1 MNTKTEIDTETG
13 PNTNKTFSGFI
24 AIVGRPNVGKSTLL
38 NTFLGSHLSITSP
51 KPQTT
56 RQQIQGIITK
66 DNTQLIF
73 VDTPGLHLESK
84 KKLNQYMNAAAS
96 KALIDVDVVLF
107 LVEVLKFTNEDEAVL
122 KKLEGIKAPVF
133 LIINKIDGVKDKEK
147 ILPYILSL
155 QAKFNFDQIIPISAE
170 KGQQC
175 DVLKTQII
183 KHLPEGPFYYPEESK
198 TNRSP
203 GFHVSEMIREQ
214 VMLQLGD
221 ELPYATTV
229 SVDVWNDEGK
239 IVKIG
244 ATIWVE
250 RESQKAIMIGENGDR
265 IKRIGTIARRSIES
279 FVGKQVFLELWVK
292 VKENWSDDSKSLE
305 HLGYFNF
312 D

>member
-1 MNTKTEIDTETG
+1 MNVNIE
-13 PNTNKTFSGFI
+13 KTFSGFI

-56 RQQIQGIITK
+56 RQQIQGIITLDK
-66 DNTQLIF
+66 TQLIF
-73 VDTPGLHLESK
+73 VDTPGLHRESK
-84 KKLNQYMNAAAS
+84 KKLNQYMNQAAS

-107 LVEVLKFTNEDEAVL
+107 LVEVLKFTDEDEAVL
-122 KKLEGIKAPVF
+122 KKLQTMQAPVF
-133 LIINKIDGVKDKEK
+133 LVINKIDEVKDKEK
-147 ILPYILSL
+147 ILPYILKL
-155 QAKFNFDQIIPISAE
+155 QAKFNFAQVIPISAQ
-170 KGQQC
+170 KGMQC
-175 DVLKTQII
+175 DLLKEQII
-183 KHLPEGPFYYPEESK
+183 KYISEGPFYYPETSK

-229 SVDVWNDEGK
+229 SVDTWNDEENIIK
-239 IVKIG
+239 IA

-250 RESQKAIMIGENGDR
+250 RESQKGITIGENGER
-265 IKRIGTIARRSIES
+265 IKKIGTIARRSIEAY
-279 FVGKQVFLELWVK
+279 VEKKIFLELRVK

-305 HLGYFNF
+305 HLGYHTF